1 METLEVILE
10 DHKYQFDYVTEQIDI
25 PQSLYVFYIKPKKK
39 SKLEF
44 LYTRFFMVGTIQ
56 PDNSIE
62 IFYNEYNKEKT
73 VLKEEIKKQLQ
84 ELYKQDS
91 INLLERKKRKRER
104 QKKDWKLNLYPLRKL
119 PDSWFNIQIMLHSST
134 G

>member
-10 DHKYQFDYVTEQIDI
+10 DRKYQFEYVSEQIDI
-25 PQSLYVFYIKPKKK
+25 PEPLYIFYLKPKKK
-39 SKLEF
+39 TKLEF
-44 LYTRFFMVGTIQ
+44 LYTRFFMVGTIR

-84 ELYKQDS
+84 ELYKQES
-91 INLLERKKRKRER
+91 INLLARKKRKRDR
-104 QKKDWKLNLYPLRKL
+104 QKKD
-119 PDSWFNIQIMLHSST
+119 
-134 G
+134 

>member
-10 DHKYQFDYVTEQIDI
+10 KQKYQFEYVTEQIDI
-25 PQSLYVFYIKPKKK
+25 PEPLYVFYIKPKKK

-44 LYTRFFMVGTIQ
+44 LYPRFFMVGTIQ

-62 IFYNEYNKEKT
+62 IFYNEYNNEKT

-84 ELYKQDS
+84 ELYKQES
-91 INLLERKKRKRER
+91 INLLERKKRKKER
-104 QKKDWKLNLYPLRKL
+104 QKKT
-119 PDSWFNIQIMLHSST
+119 Q
-134 G
+134 

>member
-10 DHKYQFDYVTEQIDI
+10 DRKYQFEYVSEQIDI
-25 PQSLYVFYIKPKKK
+25 PEPLYIFYLKPKKK
-39 SKLEF
+39 TKLEF
-44 LYTRFFMVGTIQ
+44 LYTRFFMVGTIL

-84 ELYKQDS
+84 ELYKQES
-91 INLLERKKRKRER
+91 INLLARKKRRR
-104 QKKDWKLNLYPLRKL
+104 DSQKKD
-119 PDSWFNIQIMLHSST
+119 
-134 G
+134 

>member
-1 METLEVILE
+1 METLEVKLE
-10 DHKYQFDYVTEQIDI
+10 DHKYQFEYVTEQIDI
-25 PQSLYVFYIKPKKK
+25 PQPLYVFYIKPIKK

-62 IFYNEYNKEKT
+62 IFYNEYNEEKT

-84 ELYKQDS
+84 QLFKQDS
-91 INLLERKKRKRER
+91 INLLARKKRKRER
-104 QKKDWKLNLYPLRKL
+104 QKKD
-119 PDSWFNIQIMLHSST
+119 
-134 G
+134 